1 MYSVLLP
8 RIRAKDLSPTPS
20 PFRSFPP
27 PTDIFMLADQIPQHF
42 PCTLSVCRFASNP
55 FRDSSCTL
63 VKHGRT

>member
-20 PFRSFPP
+20 PFKSFPP

-42 PCTLSVCRFASNP
+42 PCTLAVCRFASQVEVHQTH
-55 FRDSSCTL
+55 SETHL
-63 VKHGRT
+63 VL